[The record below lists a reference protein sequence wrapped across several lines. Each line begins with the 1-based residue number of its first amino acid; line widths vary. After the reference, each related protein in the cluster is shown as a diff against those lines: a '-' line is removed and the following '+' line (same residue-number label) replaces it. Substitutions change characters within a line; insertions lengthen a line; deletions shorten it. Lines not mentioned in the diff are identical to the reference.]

1 MVTDLAPVDL
11 IIQRAGRLR
20 RHNRTESG
28 DLKLKGPDE
37 RGQSNLKIF
46 GPSLDQKIESNW
58 YSSFS
63 RGSAFVYP
71 DHGVVWK
78 TASVIKQKETLSLPQ
93 DSRVLI
99 EEVFGENNNEI
110 PENLEALTF
119 KEHGRQSA
127 HQQMAQFNS
136 INLNQGYSREGFDW
150 WDDAFTP
157 TRLGEPSQ
165 GVQLVTIKNNKIHP
179 LYDED
184 RLPSLSQLNLL
195 QSHALKSL
203 TTVKKRKKS

>member
-1 MVTDLAPVDL
+1 MNPVPSKDLGETSDSKTRKGRILVATQVVEQSLDLDFDQMVTDLAPVDL

-78 TASVIKQKETLSLPQ
+78 TASVIKQKETLSLPE

-110 PENLEALTF
+110 PENLEALTLRNM
-119 KEHGRQSA
+119 EDRVL
-127 HQQMAQFNS
+127 
-136 INLNQGYSREGFDW
+136 INRWHNL
-150 WDDAFTP
+150 
-157 TRLGEPSQ
+157 TRL
-165 GVQLVTIKNNKIHP
+165 I
-179 LYDED
+179 
-184 RLPSLSQLNLL
+184 
-195 QSHALKSL
+195 
-203 TTVKKRKKS
+203 